1 MVASRRVAIAI
12 VLLLLAATAAA
23 FVYTEQKKLG
33 KGPISKPR
41 VTRYFSPVCNC
52 DSEQAE
58 IAFRL
63 ADPRTVTVRVVR
75 ENGRRVRTLAARE
88 RFGTGV
94 AELAWDGRTDDGEL
108 APDGRYRVTVRL
120 GGGDTLVFPQ
130 RIILDTVAPEAE
142 LRRVSPS
149 LVSVGEPVVVTYSLS
164 EAGSA
169 ILYVDGTEVGTAPR
183 RRHGKIEWDGLVGGA
198 GVEPGSYELT
208 VAARDLAGNVGSP
221 SAPRTVLILP

>member
-1 MVASRRVAIAI
+1 MVASRRIAIAI
-12 VLLLLAATAAA
+12 VLFLLAATAAA

-63 ADPRTVTVRVVR
+63 ADPRAVTVRVVR

-108 APDGRYRVTVRL
+108 GPGRPL
-120 GGGDTLVFPQ
+120 PGD
-130 RIILDTVAPEAE
+130 R
-142 LRRVSPS
+142 
-149 LVSVGEPVVVTYSLS
+149 
-164 EAGSA
+164 
-169 ILYVDGTEVGTAPR
+169 APR
-183 RRHGKIEWDGLVGGA
+183 RRRHARLPAADHPRYRRARRRSCGA
-198 GVEPGSYELT
+198 FRR
-208 VAARDLAGNVGSP
+208 AW
-221 SAPRTVLILP
+221 